1 MSPCH
6 VGGLD
11 AAHLRL
17 VVSGEQPD
25 RWVTSASD
33 DKFCRL
39 KQTVKGIVWSCPDVS
54 REISV
59 RGYDASMTSELGP
72 TVRRK
77 QLGAALR
84 QLREAA
90 KISMDEVAAHLDR
103 SRSGISQM
111 ETGRTAP
118 RKPDLESLLRL
129 YGADDQTAAA
139 LEELRREGSKRGW
152 WSTYK
157 LPDYLADLVGL
168 EDDAIKERVVELE
181 LIPALLQTPDYAKAV
196 HVVGSYSPP
205 AAEIERRV
213 AVRMQRQR
221 RLVGAEPLEFSA
233 VVSEA
238 ALLRTAADPDVGPEQ
253 LRHLVEKAELLNVS
267 LRVLPFRVGLHGSM
281 SGSFIL
287 LDFAPGVSVSAAY
300 QEYAAGGHMVDDQ
313 DVVRLLSDLHNRLRG
328 QALGDDESLALIAEL
343 AQQAERG

>member
-1 MSPCH
+1 
-6 VGGLD
+6 
-11 AAHLRL
+11 
-17 VVSGEQPD
+17 
-25 RWVTSASD
+25 
-33 DKFCRL
+33 
-39 KQTVKGIVWSCPDVS
+39 
-54 REISV
+54 
-59 RGYDASMTSELGP
+59 MTSELGP

-90 KISMDEVAAHLDR
+90 KISMDAAASHLDR

-139 LEELRREGSKRGW
+139 LEELRREGTKRGW

-168 EDDAIKERVVELE
+168 EGDATRERVVELE
-181 LIPALLQTPDYAKAV
+181 LIPALLQTPDYAKKV
-196 HVVGSYSPP
+196 HVVSPQSP
-205 AAEIERRV
+205 SAAEIERRV
-213 AVRMQRQR
+213 AVRMQRQK
-221 RLVGAEPLEFSA
+221 RLVDAEPLEFSA
-233 VVSEA
+233 VISEA
-238 ALLRTAADPDVGPEQ
+238 ALVRAAAQSDIGPEQ
-253 LRHLVEKAELLNVS
+253 LRRLVSNAALPNVS

-287 LDFAPGVSVSAAY
+287 LDFAPGVAVSAAY
-300 QEYAAGGHMVDDQ
+300 QEYAVGGHLVDDQ
-313 DVVRLLSDLHNRLRG
+313 DVVRLLSDLHGELRS
-328 QALGDDESLALIAEL
+328 QALGDDESLALITEMAQRAE
-343 AQQAERG
+343 

>member
-1 MSPCH
+1 
-6 VGGLD
+6 
-11 AAHLRL
+11 
-17 VVSGEQPD
+17 
-25 RWVTSASD
+25 
-33 DKFCRL
+33 
-39 KQTVKGIVWSCPDVS
+39 
-54 REISV
+54 
-59 RGYDASMTSELGP
+59 MTSELGP

-90 KISMDEVAAHLDR
+90 KISMDEAAAHLDR

-168 EDDAIKERVVELE
+168 EDDATRERVVELE

-196 HVVGSYSPP
+196 HLLGPHSPP

-213 AVRMQRQR
+213 AVRMQRQK
-221 RLVGAEPLEFSA
+221 RLGGTQPLEFSA
-233 VVSEA
+233 VISEA
-238 ALLRTAADPDVGPEQ
+238 SLLRTAAQPDVGPEQ
-253 LRHLVEKAELLNVS
+253 LRRLVSDAALPNVS
-267 LRVLPFRVGLHGSM
+267 LQVLPFRIGLHASM

-287 LDFAPGVSVSAAY
+287 LDFAPGVAVSAAY
-300 QEYAAGGHMVDDQ
+300 QEYAVGGHMVDDH
-313 DVVRLLSDLHNRLRG
+313 DVVRLLSDLHGELRS
-328 QALGDDESLALIAEL
+328 QALGEDESLALITEL
-343 AQQAERG
+343 AQRAE

>member
-1 MSPCH
+1 M
-6 VGGLD
+6 
-11 AAHLRL
+11 
-17 VVSGEQPD
+17 
-25 RWVTSASD
+25 TD
-33 DKFCRL
+33 DNICRAYL
-39 KQTVKGIVWSCPDVS
+39 TVNGIVWPCPDVS
-54 REISV
+54 REIFR

-90 KISMDEVAAHLDR
+90 KISMDEAAAHLDR

-139 LEELRREGSKRGW
+139 LEELRREGTKRGW

-168 EDDAIKERVVELE
+168 EDDATRERVVELE
-181 LIPALLQTPDYAKAV
+181 LIPALLQTPEYAKAV
-196 HVVGSYSPP
+196 HGLGPHSPS

-213 AVRMQRQR
+213 AVRMHRQK
-221 RLVGAEPLEFSA
+221 RLVDAEPLEFSA
-233 VVSEA
+233 VISEA
-238 ALLRTAADPDVGPEQ
+238 ALVRAAAQPGVGPEQ
-253 LRHLVEKAELLNVS
+253 LRRLVADAALPNVS
-267 LRVLPFRVGLHGSM
+267 VRVLPLQGGLHGSM

-287 LDFAPGVSVSAAY
+287 LDFAPGVAVSAAY
-300 QEYAAGGHMVDDQ
+300 QEYAVGGHMVDDQ
-313 DVVRLLSDLHNRLRG
+313 DVVRSMSDLHDELRS
-328 QALGDDESLALIAEL
+328 QALGDDESLALITEMAQRAE
-343 AQQAERG
+343 

>member
-1 MSPCH
+1 
-6 VGGLD
+6 
-11 AAHLRL
+11 
-17 VVSGEQPD
+17 
-25 RWVTSASD
+25 
-33 DKFCRL
+33 
-39 KQTVKGIVWSCPDVS
+39 
-54 REISV
+54 
-59 RGYDASMTSELGP
+59 MTSELGP

-90 KISMDEVAAHLDR
+90 KISMDEAAAHLDR

-129 YGADDQTAAA
+129 YGADDETAAS

-168 EDDAIKERVVELE
+168 EDDAIRERVVELE

-196 HVVGSYSPP
+196 HVVSPHAP
-205 AAEIERRV
+205 AAAEIERRV
-213 AVRMQRQR
+213 AVRMRRQK
-221 RLVGAEPLEFSA
+221 RLVDAEPLEFSA
-233 VVSEA
+233 VISEA
-238 ALLRTAADPDVGPEQ
+238 ALLRTAAQPDVGPEQ
-253 LRHLVEKAELLNVS
+253 LRRLVSDAGLPNVS

-287 LDFAPGVSVSAAY
+287 LDFAPGVAVSAAY
-300 QEYAAGGHMVDDQ
+300 QEYAVGGHLVDDQ
-313 DVVRLLSDLHNRLRG
+313 DVARLLSDLHGDLLSR
-328 QALGDDESLALIAEL
+328 ALGDDDSLALITEMAQRAE
-343 AQQAERG
+343 